1 MLYSSLENRTEQCGK
16 ILKRDLSAENI
27 SEGSCFDFIC
37 TLPNAR
43 KILLL
48 GIPNKCNWNT
58 EVLGSPIWE
67 GFLHLSSA
75 LFALLFLSFAIVCI
89 FLLIRRHKIDRFMI
103 KTTLAVLITLSI
115 LGFSRAALSIIM
127 SVALEGKCDGGQGPL
142 VCLIIMRFTD
152 ALGFPSLTASYT
164 LVFLTLVLASK
175 IRIGPECLQKP
186 RLLIPL
192 SLVHYVVAI
201 VFEIVGLA
209 SPGPAYISLVVCEAF
224 YTLWG
229 IFVCVTYMVIGIRLI
244 KQIRHAIRTTSLV
257 VRRKQKQRFSIGRR
271 NNNRAETTK
280 LTREV
285 KIHHQ
290 RALRKVTCITY
301 FAAAFGIVYSLINV
315 ARLVFNIF
323 VIESL
328 CDVLRSED
336 AEGQNPITW
345 LVLTNV
351 SRMLELFLGILL
363 AYSVTDISPYI
374 QWFKNICGKKE
385 EPSIPLA
392 KRNILLSETST
403 RENTLKPNDQSSGDL
418 KEKMNLGEEEEF
430 CDSSKTKVDSA
441 DNSSSAETL
450 QVGLI
455 PPMISI
461 SNDSLSSSDTSEDG
475 ETTVKRPNGESVSLL
490 AVQVDSPDPESEGQ
504 RSRKTSCPSR
514 PFSPAHENSCPTQL
528 SSPAHQN
535 SSPLQLFSSPR
546 KMSCPSQPFSPTGR
560 LSLQPQTAE
569 KTMQQLPL
577 SSDTYAVIGVSRTDI
592 QAALQMAEQEQT
604 QEHQKVS
611 LANSVS

>member
-1 MLYSSLENRTEQCGK
+1 MPNSGLENRIEQCGK
-16 ILKRDLSAENI
+16 LLETNLSEVNV
-27 SEGSCFDFIC
+27 SGSCFDHIC
-37 TLPNAR
+37 ELPKAKGILKLGLPNR
-43 KILLL
+43 
-48 GIPNKCNWNT
+48 CNWNS
-58 EVLGSPIWE
+58 EVLGSPVWK
-67 GFLHLSSA
+67 GFLHFSSG

-115 LGFSRAALSIIM
+115 LGFSRAALSIIV
-127 SVALEGKCDGGQGPL
+127 SVALDGKCGGGQGPL
-142 VCLIIMRFTD
+142 ACLILMRFSD

-192 SLVHYVVAI
+192 ALVHYVVAI
-201 VFEIVGLA
+201 VFEIVGLV
-209 SPGPAYISLVVCEAF
+209 SPGPAYITLVVCEAF

-229 IFVCVTYMVIGIRLI
+229 IFVCVAYMVIGIRLI

-257 VRRKQKQRFSIGRR
+257 VRRKQKQRFSIGKR
-271 NNNRAETTK
+271 NTNRSEVTK

-315 ARLVFNIF
+315 ARLVFNVF
-323 VIESL
+323 VINSYCE
-328 CDVLRSED
+328 VLSSED
-336 AEGQNPITW
+336 AAGQSPISW

-351 SRMLELFLGILL
+351 SRALELLLGILL

-392 KRNILLSETST
+392 KRNILLSENSAG
-403 RENTLKPNDQSSGDL
+403 ENTLKLNGQSNGDL
-418 KEKMNLGEEEEF
+418 KEKMNLDEEEEF
-430 CDSSKTKVDSA
+430 CDLSKTNVDSA

-461 SNDSLSSSDTSEDG
+461 SNDSLSSSDTSKDG
-475 ETTVKRPNGESVSLL
+475 EIAVKQPNGESVSLL
-490 AVQVDSPDPESEGQ
+490 VVQVDSPDPESEGQ
-504 RSRKTSCPSR
+504 SSRRTSCPSR
-514 PFSPAHENSCPTQL
+514 PFSPTHKNSLPTQSL
-528 SSPAHQN
+528 SPAHKDN
-535 SSPLQLFSSPR
+535 CPSQLFSSPR
-546 KMSCPSQPFSPTGR
+546 KMSCPSRPFSTTGMS
-560 LSLQPQTAE
+560 SLQPQTAE
-569 KTMQQLPL
+569 KTTQQVPL
-577 SSDTYAVIGVSRTDI
+577 SSDTYAVIGVSMTDI
-592 QAALQMAEQEQT
+592 QAALQTGDQEQT
-604 QEHQKVS
+604 KDHQKVS
-611 LANSVS
+611 LTNSVS